1 MNQIR
6 VVDVI
11 AHAKEREKAHRAKYE
26 QLKFEHDCLVEQARQ
41 HWFYRLFPFMFN
53 PRDHGYGYG
62 LRATIEGMD
71 MRFSE
76 LAAREYKSLFNQ
88 ATYYHNCGIN
98 TMTWPT
104 DTSLYESGFYNWCHE
119 NNIPY

>member
-11 AHAKEREKAHRAKYE
+11 AYAKERHQANLAKYE
-26 QLKFEHDCLVEQARQ
+26 QLKSEHDCLVDQARQ

-62 LRATIEGMD
+62 LYATIESVD
-71 MRFSE
+71 MGWYRVYAE
-76 LAAREYKSLFNQ
+76 NFNNLLKQ
-88 ATYYHNCGIN
+88 ATYYNKCGIN

-104 DTSLYESGFYNWCHE
+104 DTNLHESSFYSWCNK

>member
-11 AHAKEREKAHRAKYE
+11 AYAKEREKANRAKYE

-53 PRDHGYGYG
+53 PSDHGYG
-62 LRATIEGMD
+62 LRESID
-71 MRFSE
+71 MGWYRVYAKNFKD
-76 LAAREYKSLFNQ
+76 LLNQ
-88 ATYYHNCGIN
+88 ATYYHKCGIT

-104 DTSLYESGFYNWCHE
+104 DTDLHKGSFYNWCHE